1 MNAKQLTD
9 EYLKA
14 TNKANWVR
22 VTAKK
27 YGVAGSDI
35 ICELMKCGYKYA
47 ELNRVSESQY
57 NSAVN
62 KYHKWQEDG
71 CPETEL
77 VPVEPEAEEKNSVI
91 FTLENE
97 EETAAVVIE
106 EVMDQ
111 CTIESLSE
119 AVERLEEENE
129 SLKGVIEIKD
139 KSIQE
144 LLAENADL
152 KNSLHNREDDIFEFK
167 GKLDSTMD
175 LVRTR
180 EEKISELENQI
191 KHLKSSNFNATVEG
205 MV

>member
-1 MNAKQLTD
+1 MNSKQLTD

-27 YGVAGSDI
+27 FGVAGSDI

-47 ELNRVSESQY
+47 ELKRVSESQY

-106 EVMDQ
+106 EVIKPNALD
-111 CTIESLSE
+111 TLESYE
-119 AVERLEEENE
+119 
-129 SLKGVIEIKD
+129 
-139 KSIQE
+139 KSVE
-144 LLAENADL
+144 LLNSEVQRLQKENAEYQQRVD
-152 KNSLHNREDDIFEFK
+152 
-167 GKLDSTMD
+167 
-175 LVRTR
+175 
-180 EEKISELENQI
+180 ELERKLAFYEDEKDGDGAIIEDQNAVI
-191 KHLKSSNFNATVEG
+191 YELREKLKSCEQFILNQVVYNP
-205 MV
+205 